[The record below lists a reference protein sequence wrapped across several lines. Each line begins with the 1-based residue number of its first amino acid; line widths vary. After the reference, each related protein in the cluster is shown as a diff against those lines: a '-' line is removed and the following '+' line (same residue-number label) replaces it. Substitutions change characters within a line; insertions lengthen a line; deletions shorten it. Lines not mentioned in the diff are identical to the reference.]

1 MRKRIPQIT
10 RGDAAWSSGLSIREM
25 AGAEIKPPPAPTT
38 DTAHGCSSGTRPT
51 DTQISAGSSSHAR
64 QSTITKTIQIDIR
77 VTALARQHAA
87 ITASGIA
94 PPQIIRAA
102 LRKAAKNWRPQALY
116 IAPKAAERSRERGW
130 IIRTSLAVPEA
141 VFDRIQAKEDPLG
154 VCSRWS
160 LLRGQLEPLVWQ
172 EIDWLLTRIDG
183 AAEPDNDI
191 A

>member
-10 RGDAAWSSGLSIREM
+10 RSDAAWSSGLSIREM
-25 AGAEIKPPPAPTT
+25 AGAGIKPPSAPTT
-38 DTAHGCSSGTRPT
+38 DTAHGCSSGVQPT
-51 DTQISAGSSSHAR
+51 DTPISAGPASHER
-64 QSTITKTIQIDIR
+64 QSPITHTIQIDIR

-102 LRKAAKNWRPQALY
+102 LRKAAKSWRPQALY
-116 IAPKAAERSRERGW
+116 VAPMAAERCRERAW
-130 IIRTSLAVPEA
+130 MIRTSLAVPEA
-141 VFDRIQAKEDPLG
+141 VFDRIQAKQDPLG

-172 EIDWLLTRIDG
+172 EIDWLLKRIDG
-183 AAEPDNDI
+183 VQDPHDGRA
-191 A
+191 